1 MHLSP
6 SFGAK
11 FFVHAQ
17 LDFSIQS
24 SILGYPFQLIF
35 VCTKIQTFLV
45 TTSIIRVFE
54 SSFLVFMESVILFIN
69 ILRFSS
75 ALVTK
80 LNTRFFYKNQ

>member
-45 TTSIIRVFE
+45 TTSIRVFE

-69 ILRFSS
+69 ILGFSS

>member
-45 TTSIIRVFE
+45 TTSIRVCE

-69 ILRFSS
+69 ILGFSS

>member
-45 TTSIIRVFE
+45 TTSIRVFE

-69 ILRFSS
+69 ILGFSS

-80 LNTRFFYKNQ
+80 LNTRFFL

>member
-35 VCTKIQTFLV
+35 VCTKIQTFLI
-45 TTSIIRVFE
+45 TTSIRVFKFKLKFILGFYGKRYTFHQYTGVFFCVGDQAE
-54 SSFLVFMESVILFIN
+54 YTLFL
-69 ILRFSS
+69 
-75 ALVTK
+75 
-80 LNTRFFYKNQ
+80 